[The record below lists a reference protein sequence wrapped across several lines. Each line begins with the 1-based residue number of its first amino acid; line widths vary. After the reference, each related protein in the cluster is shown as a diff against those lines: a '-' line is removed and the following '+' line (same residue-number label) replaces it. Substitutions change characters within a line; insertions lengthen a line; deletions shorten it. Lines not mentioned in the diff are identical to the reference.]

1 MSASVMIHFQPDKQL
16 QLMRACDRCHQSKSK
31 CLRDSDDEPCQR
43 CFRANADCVSSRP
56 ASRRQA
62 QNTFTNPGNWTGG
75 KFQAHNP
82 IPLEAITTSF
92 NSSTKSLD
100 QESNETGVN
109 SQGNGTEDKTS
120 GDPLESSGGL
130 SSPPIQTPPPYA
142 DSHMDIDV
150 DPQRPGNSK
159 YSSKPVTKPR
169 LAASGTFGPHQLSFT
184 EESLSLVQKPLVDLL
199 QELSSLNIDLTRYL
213 SAIPDINLESIGGD
227 LVSSEGTN
235 LFSIDQI
242 FHLSQVFIDIISQI
256 CSGLPPSHT
265 DTPEQTTEAKS
276 AHFSLDPASELL
288 IFSTY
293 LRLIEIH
300 DRILR
305 LMKAAVENKE
315 PNSPIRYPFQVP
327 DFTFGSFSL
336 PSKTDTRSIL
346 LIHVMDTMTTRAQEI
361 VAEAT
366 APKQTSGYRGDFQS
380 FGGVS
385 LVIVPDL
392 AKSAIR
398 IRENALVDMIE
409 DLKKSIL

>member
-1 MSASVMIHFQPDKQL
+1 MSANVMIHFQPDKQF
-16 QLMRACDRCHQSKSK
+16 QLRRACDRCHRSKSK

-43 CFRANADCVSSRP
+43 CFRANADCISSPP

-62 QNTFTNPGNWTGG
+62 QNTSTNPSNC
-75 KFQAHNP
+75 KAHNS
-82 IPLEAITTSF
+82 ISLEAITTSF
-92 NSSTKSLD
+92 NPSTQSLD
-100 QESNETGVN
+100 KEISEKGVDCQSN
-109 SQGNGTEDKTS
+109 SIEDETS
-120 GDPLESSGGL
+120 GDPLEPSGGL
-130 SSPPIQTPPPYA
+130 SSPPLQPPPPYA
-142 DSHMDIDV
+142 DAHMDV
-150 DPQRPGNSK
+150 DLDPPQPDIGIPR
-159 YSSKPVTKPR
+159 SKPVTKPR

-199 QELSSLNIDLTRYL
+199 QELSCLNTDLMRRL
-213 SAIPDINLESIGGD
+213 GAIPEINPDNIGHD
-227 LVSSEGTN
+227 LPLPEGSS

-242 FHLSQVFIDIISQI
+242 FQLSQVFIDIISQI

-265 DTPEQTTEAKS
+265 DPLEQTAKVTS
-276 AHFSLDPASELL
+276 SLFSLDPASELL

-293 LRLIEIH
+293 LRLIEIN

-315 PNSPIRYPFQVP
+315 PNSPIRYPFEVP
-327 DFTFGSFSL
+327 DFTIGSFSL

-346 LIHVMDTMTTRAQEI
+346 LINVMDTMTTRAREI

-366 APKQTSGYRGDFQS
+366 APKQTPGYRGDFQS